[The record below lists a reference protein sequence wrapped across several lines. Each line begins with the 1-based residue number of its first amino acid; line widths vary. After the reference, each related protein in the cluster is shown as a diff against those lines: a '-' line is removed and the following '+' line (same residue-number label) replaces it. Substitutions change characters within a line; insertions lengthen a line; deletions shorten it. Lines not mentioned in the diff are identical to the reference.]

1 MTQKTTQICLSD
13 FRVFVKQNFKSVSN
27 FGTFLK
33 VCRNTATH
41 YANQPQQMSAL
52 QIMKVA
58 AHTGTNIN
66 DLIQLIQNEYR
77 HKHTS
82 TDGEGRE

>member
-1 MTQKTTQICLSD
+1 MTQKILTTCH

-66 DLIQLIQNEYR
+66 ELIQLIENEYR
-77 HKHTS
+77 HKHTPS
-82 TDGEGRE
+82 NGEGCE